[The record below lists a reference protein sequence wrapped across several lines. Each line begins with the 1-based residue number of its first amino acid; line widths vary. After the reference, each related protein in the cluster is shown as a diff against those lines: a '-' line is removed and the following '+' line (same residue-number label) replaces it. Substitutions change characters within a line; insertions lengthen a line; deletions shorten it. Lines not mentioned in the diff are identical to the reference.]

1 MIFLR
6 LFIIMVVFT
15 PSLSF
20 AAYEGFGID
29 SPLYAALEKRLKQI
43 DRELSKPIDED
54 AEFIPFV
61 DFGNRIIKQG
71 VSHANMPLL
80 RAKLIDYLPDDAAN
94 DVFDPYLYDSN
105 LYQAVVKFQ
114 TEKGLKNDGIVGPA
128 TLEILNR
135 TLEDE
140 RKQVLVNMY
149 RLKQPEWQYREPL
162 RIDVDIARY
171 WLKAYEDGKVVFEM
185 PVIVGTKQRATNIF
199 STVMTGVRL
208 NPGWTLPP
216 TIKSEDYI
224 PKLRTNPEWVTEQG
238 VMIYTGWDEDAEPV
252 DPLTIDWNYLTDGEI
267 KAMRFYKQA
276 GNENPLGQYR
286 FLMNNRYDIYLHDTN
301 QKYLFD
307 RSARA
312 KSSGCVRVYDPRKI
326 AEFLLKDNPDWTAEK
341 LDRVLDSGKTFNIGA
356 KRSIPVHFDYK
367 TAWLDESGDLILG
380 VDIYDLDDGVYR
392 DILNSSRKA
401 SETVQIS
408 LDE

>member
-1 MIFLR
+1 MMFLR
-6 LFIIMVVFT
+6 LVLMIAAFV
-15 PSLSF
+15 PSISF

-43 DRELSKPIDED
+43 DKELSKPISDD
-54 AEFIPFV
+54 AEFIPFI
-61 DFGNRIIKQG
+61 DFGNRLIKEG
-71 VSHANMPLL
+71 ATHANMPLL
-80 RAKLIDYLPDDAAN
+80 REKLIDYLPDDGA
-94 DVFDPYLYDSN
+94 FDGNPYIYDAS
-105 LYQAVVKFQ
+105 LASAVKAFQ
-114 TEKGLKNDGIVGPA
+114 TEKGMKTDGIVGPE

-140 RKQVLVNMY
+140 RKQVLVNLH
-149 RLKQPEWQYREPL
+149 RLKQPEWQHRQPL

-171 WLKAYEDGKVVFEM
+171 WLKAYEDGEVAFEM
-185 PVIVGTKQRATNIF
+185 PVVVGSKQRPTNIF

-238 VMIYTGWDEDAEPV
+238 VMIYAGWDADADPI
-252 DPLTIDWNYLTDGEI
+252 DPLTVDWNYLTDGEI

-301 QKYLFD
+301 QKYLFN
-307 RSARA
+307 RAARA
-312 KSSGCVRVYDPRKI
+312 KSSGCVRVFDPRKI

-341 LDRVLDSGKTFNIGA
+341 LDNVLARGKTYNIGA

-367 TAWLDESGDLILG
+367 TAWLDEKGELVLG
-380 VDIYDLDDGVYR
+380 VDIYNLDDSEYR
-392 DILNSSRKA
+392 DMLNESQKNSKPD
-401 SETVQIS
+401 QIP